1 VIMEPTTA
9 QLKQMYRICQ
19 SLTQMYI
26 PVYLITIDRRSKYL
40 LILAGNDIEVTITL
54 EGNVDYP

>member
-1 VIMEPTTA
+1 MEPTIA

-26 PVYLITIDRRSKYL
+26 PVYLITIDWRSKDL
-40 LILAGNDIEVTITL
+40 FILAGNEIEVTITL

>member
-1 VIMEPTTA
+1 MELTTA

-26 PVYLITIDRRSKYL
+26 PVYLIPIDRRSKEL
-40 LILAGNDIEVTITL
+40 FILAGNEIEVTITL

>member
-1 VIMEPTTA
+1 MEPTLE

-26 PVYLITIDRRSKYL
+26 SIYLITVDNRTKDL
-40 LILAGNDIEVTITL
+40 FILAGNDIEVIISSKG
-54 EGNVDYP
+54 EVDYP

>member
-1 VIMEPTTA
+1 MEPTTA